1 MFIIILVILLFF
13 FLLLRI
19 DKNKNKQNS
28 PIAQKKKPVKTLSLD
43 QKIKLEKTMEIKQI
57 TSVLTQAEKQ
67 PINRLIVV
75 LNNLKETKLKQ

>member
-1 MFIIILVILLFF
+1 MFIIILTIVLFF

-19 DKNKNKQNS
+19 DKNKNKQIN
-28 PIAQKKKPVKTLSLD
+28 PIVQKKKPVKTLSLD

>member
-1 MFIIILVILLFF
+1 MFIIILAIVLFF

-19 DKNKNKQNS
+19 DKNKNKQIN
-28 PIAQKKKPVKTLSLD
+28 PIVQKKKPVKTLSLD
-43 QKIKLEKTMEIKQI
+43 QKIKLEKTMGIKQI

-67 PINRLIVV
+67 PINRLAIV